1 MRISDWSSDV
11 CSSDR
16 VARIVDDAAK
26 LGISGRWHQRGRG
39 QRQDRGTGGDQVAE
53 IGGIHG
59 ITPSLLGD
67 GLLAGEKTE
76 ARSMS
81 AAQSSTRWRSQCAAK
96 SCAPCASISAEI
108 RSAEHT
114 SELQSLKR
122 TSYAVFCL
130 KKTNKETTRAY
141 NVG

>member
-81 AAQSSTRWRSQCAAK
+81 AAQSSPRWRSQCAAK
-96 SCAPCASISAEI
+96 SCAPCASISAAIASWSAFEEVAVKEI
-108 RSAEHT
+108 GMASCRERGCH
-114 SELQSLKR
+114 
-122 TSYAVFCL
+122 YV
-130 KKTNKETTRAY
+130 
-141 NVG
+141 